1 MYYDKIRHRNSQVLA
16 ATGLTPVEFDALLT
30 TFKYHWD
37 EYYSHFTLEG
47 KVRQRISYNRKTS
60 VLPLIQDKLFFILV
74 YLKTNPLQE
83 LHAIQFEMTQPQAN
97 RWIHLLS
104 DILRRTLKTLGELPD
119 RNSKRLIHILQGC
132 EEVLL
137 DGTERPIQRPLD
149 EDWQSACYSG
159 KKTHSIKNNLLCT
172 NNLRIVWLSS
182 TYKGHVHDKKIC
194 DEEPLLLPK
203 GIRLWQDTGFIGHKP
218 DGVEICM
225 PKKKPKGKEL
235 TCVEKQENKR
245 ISGVRI
251 KVEHAI
257 GGMKKCRIVKERFR
271 CHKFGFEDMV
281 ILIACGLHN
290 FRISHK
296 MSHIT
301 N

>member
-1 MYYDKIRHRNSQVLA
+1 MYYDKIRHRHSQVLA
-16 ATGLTPVEFDALLT
+16 ATGLTPVEFEALLI
-30 TFKYHWD
+30 TFKHHWD

-60 VLPLIQDKLFFILV
+60 VLPLIQDKMFFILV

-104 DILRRTLKTLGELPD
+104 EILRRTLKTLGELPD
-119 RNSKRLIHILQGC
+119 RNSKRLVHILQGC
-132 EEVLL
+132 EDVLL
-137 DGTERPIQRPLD
+137 D
-149 EDWQSACYSG
+149 G

-172 NNLRIVWLSS
+172 DNLRIVWLSS
-182 TYKGHVHDKKIC
+182 TYEGHVHDKKIC

-218 DGVEICM
+218 DGVEVCM
-225 PKKKPKGKEL
+225 PKKRPKGKEL
-235 TCVEKQENKR
+235 TTAEKQENKR
-245 ISGVRI
+245 ISGIRI

>member
-1 MYYDKIRHRNSQVLA
+1 MK
-16 ATGLTPVEFDALLT
+16 TG
-30 TFKYHWD
+30 
-37 EYYSHFTLEG
+37 S
-47 KVRQRISYNRKTS
+47 
-60 VLPLIQDKLFFILV
+60 
-74 YLKTNPLQE
+74 
-83 LHAIQFEMTQPQAN
+83 LHAI
-97 RWIHLLS
+97 
-104 DILRRTLKTLGELPD
+104 
-119 RNSKRLIHILQGC
+119 
-132 EEVLL
+132 VV
-137 DGTERPIQRPLD
+137 
-149 EDWQSACYSG
+149 

-225 PKKKPKGKEL
+225 PKKKAKGKEL